1 MGTQASR
8 STDHGGLQ
16 IDSGD
21 GSVVASLALLF
32 KNSVAHYG
40 LAISVPLKLGQPSD

>member
-1 MGTQASR
+1 MGMQASR

-21 GSVVASLALLF
+21 GPVVASFANDA
-32 KNSVAHYG
+32 KNSVAHG
-40 LAISVPLKLGQPSD
+40 VPPSSASLKLGRPSD